1 MLFNFFIL
9 HISLNQE
16 MLKAIKL
23 LSIIILLSADSFS
36 QSKNDILL
44 FTSKENSE
52 HIHYKIKNDKTPS
65 EPSIIARGLF
75 RLYKFLISSQDSQ
88 SCVFEPSC
96 SQYAIESVS
105 EYGIFAGALNAF
117 DRLTR
122 CSKNTPEKYPERTK
136 NGKYVDKV
144 L

>member
-1 MLFNFFIL
+1 MHYI
-9 HISLNQE
+9 
-16 MLKAIKL
+16 KAISIL
-23 LSIIILLSADSFS
+23 IIILFS
-36 QSKNDILL
+36 LKCYSQTKNEVLQ
-44 FTSKENSE
+44 FTSFENFKHS
-52 HIHYKIKNDKTPS
+52 HYKIQSNKTPS

-105 EYGIFAGALNAF
+105 EFGILAGTLNAF

-122 CSKNTPEKYPERTK
+122 CNKNTPEKYPERTK
-136 NGKYVDKV
+136 KGKFVDKV

>member
-1 MLFNFFIL
+1 M
-9 HISLNQE
+9 HY
-16 MLKAIKL
+16 IKTI
-23 LSIIILLSADSFS
+23 SIIIIILFSLKCYS
-36 QSKNDILL
+36 QSKNEVLQ
-44 FTSKENSE
+44 FTSIEEFK
-52 HIHYKIKNDKTPS
+52 HTHYKIQSNKTPS

-105 EYGIFAGALNAF
+105 EFGILAGTLNAF

-122 CSKNTPEKYPERTK
+122 CNKNTPEKYPERTK
-136 NGKYVDKV
+136 KGKFVDKV